1 MEALESKLLKT
12 KLTKTEAEE
21 LSSKAN
27 QIIKANSPEHS
38 WSLISRTLLNAN
50 MPFIVHQILYD
61 YVYADVK
68 ENVPRPTWIPSL
80 EEKKKTRAYDFWTS
94 IGLNSY
100 EELHSWSC
108 HNRLDFWAEVTKK
121 LDIVF
126 SKKFDQIAEKE
137 NLENPNWFK
146 GARMNIADSCFRESN
161 KNNVAITYK
170 AEGGQVQQWTFQELN
185 VYSNQVAN
193 GLIALGLRKG
203 DRIAID
209 MVMTAESI
217 AIYLGVIKVGGVI
230 VSIPDSLA
238 PAEVQKRLLIS
249 ETKLLFTQDV
259 LLRAG
264 KELPLY
270 EKILEANPKMVV
282 VLPIQEPSSLV
293 LREQDMYWSRFLSD
307 KNKFDTVQCSPMDH
321 INILFSSGT
330 TGEPKAIPWNHSTPV
345 KSAADGLFHH
355 DIHKGDVV
363 AWPTNLGWMMGPW
376 LIFASLLNE
385 ASIALFYGIPTGR
398 EFGEFVQEAKVNM
411 LGVVPSIVKQWKES
425 NCLKGLDW
433 SCIKNFSST
442 GESSNAEDMFWL
454 MAIADYKPIIEYCGG
469 TEIGGGYICGSMV
482 QAAAPAHF
490 TTQAIGLNL
499 RILDEDGEPTVQG
512 EVFIEGPSIG
522 LSVELLNQD
531 HHKLYYEETP
541 LYGGKPLRR
550 HGDEIEIVPNGFF
563 RAHGRV
569 DDTMNLGGIKVSS
582 IEIERTLNMMVGV
595 LETAAIA
602 VNLSQ
607 GGPNALVV
615 YVVLEVK
622 ESHDADSLRKE
633 FQNLIKSKLN
643 PLFKIMNVC
652 IIEELPRTPSNKI
665 MRRVLRNK
673 YSKELI

>member
-21 LSSKAN
+21 LSSKAH
-27 QIIKANSPEHS
+27 QIIKTNSPEHS
-38 WSLISRTLLNAN
+38 WSLISRTLLNAKI
-50 MPFIVHQILYD
+50 PFIVHQILYD
-61 YVYADVK
+61 YVYADAK

-80 EEKKKTRAYDFWTS
+80 EEKKKTRAYNFWTS

-108 HNRLDFWAEVTKK
+108 HNRLDFWVEVTKN

-137 NLENPNWFK
+137 NLEHPNWFK
-146 GARMNIADSCFRESN
+146 GAKMNIVDSCFRESN
-161 KNNVAITYK
+161 KNNVAITFK
-170 AEGGQVQQWTFQELN
+170 AEGGHVQQWTFQELN
-185 VYSNQVAN
+185 RYSNQVAN
-193 GLIALGLRKG
+193 GLIALGLSKG

-209 MVMTAESI
+209 MVMTAESV
-217 AIYLGVIKVGGVI
+217 AIYLGVIKFGGVI

-238 PAEVQKRLLIS
+238 PAEVKKRLLIS
-249 ETKLLFTQDV
+249 KTKLLFTQDT

-270 EKILEANPKMVV
+270 EKILEANPEMVV
-282 VLPIQEPSSLV
+282 VLPIKEPSSIV
-293 LREQDMYWSRFLSD
+293 LRKQDMYWSGFLSH
-307 KNKFDTVQCSPMDH
+307 KNKFDTVQCNPMDH

-345 KSAADGLFHH
+345 KGAADGLFHH

-385 ASIALFYGIPTGR
+385 ASIALFYGTPTGR

-411 LGVVPSIVKQWKES
+411 LGVVPSIVKQWKAS
-425 NCLKGLDW
+425 NCLEGIDW
-433 SCIKNFSST
+433 SCINNFSST

-454 MAIADYKPIIEYCGG
+454 MAIAGYKPIIEYCGG

-490 TTQAIGLNL
+490 TSPAIGLNL
-499 RILDEDGEPTVQG
+499 KILDEEGEPTVQG
-512 EVFIEGPSIG
+512 EIFIEGPSIG

-541 LYGGKPLRR
+541 LYCGKPLRR

-582 IEIERTLNMMVGV
+582 IEIERTLNKMAGV
-595 LETAAIA
+595 LETAAIG
-602 VNLSQ
+602 VNMSR
-607 GGPNALVV
+607 GGPNALVI

-622 ESHDADSLRKE
+622 ESYNADILRKD

-643 PLFKIMNVC
+643 PLFKIMDVC
-652 IIEELPRTPSNKI
+652 IIDGLPRTPSNKI